1 MKITKIFFALVALL
15 VVACKPNPNSGS
27 GSTDKIKWLNEG
39 KICGEWVM
47 TKHADKETEIQV
59 YIAFNEDSSFDLY
72 QRVYSVVWLH
82 YKGTFT
88 LEGTTLSGVYS
99 DGKAWGSR
107 YTVSYAEAP
116 NRIRLTSLDNKSEVA
131 IYTEQAIPEYILD
144 ESQQPEDVRS
154 VEIERFL

>member
-1 MKITKIFFALVALL
+1 MKITKIFFAVVALL
-15 VVACKPNPNSGS
+15 AVACKPTPNSGG
-27 GSTDKIKWLNEG
+27 GSTDNTKWLDEG

-47 TKHADKETEIQV
+47 TKHSGKDTDIQV

-72 QRVYSVVWLH
+72 QRIYSVVWLH

-107 YTVSYAEAP
+107 YTISYAEAP

-131 IYTEQAIPEYILD
+131 IYTEQAIPEYIVD
-144 ESQQPEDVRS
+144 EAQLPEDVRS